1 MKEIATQ
8 IIRFVGLVLLQI
20 FIFGQIEFLSIHP
33 MIYPVFIMLLPFSIR
48 PIFLLL
54 IAFCI
59 GILID
64 IFSNTGGLH
73 ASSLLIFALCRPFI
87 FNLFRPRDG
96 YDQFYEGSIYE
107 MGHQWFFYCFG
118 SLLMLH
124 HAWFFFM
131 ETFKWSDILYT
142 LQKIG
147 LTLPVSYLSVIL
159 LQFLFIHR
167 K

>member
-1 MKEIATQ
+1 MNEIVVH
-8 IIRFVGLVLLQI
+8 ILRFAGLLLLQI
-20 FIFGQIEFLSIHP
+20 FIFGQIEIGAIHP
-33 MIYPVFIMLLPFSIR
+33 MIYPVFILLLPFYIR

-54 IAFCI
+54 LAFAM

-73 ASSLLIFALCRPFI
+73 ASSLLIFALFRPFI
-87 FNLFRPRDG
+87 FSLFSPRDG
-96 YDQFYEGSIYE
+96 YEQFREASIYE

-118 SLLMLH
+118 ILLLLH
-124 HAWFFFM
+124 HVWFFFM
-131 ETFKWSDILYT
+131 EAFKWNDILYT

-147 LTLPVSYLSVIL
+147 LTFPFSYISVIL
-159 LQFLFIHR
+159 LQFLFIQR